1 MNPAE
6 DLRSEAVAVPSA
18 AYRARLLAMLERVCA
33 NCRAEPDP
41 VATVLEHLRRFWHPW
56 LRQALTALDA
66 QERAQASETA
76 RQVLERLDAG

>member
-1 MNPAE
+1 
-6 DLRSEAVAVPSA
+6 
-18 AYRARLLAMLERVCA
+18 
-33 NCRAEPDP
+33 
-41 VATVLEHLRRFWHPW
+41 VLEHLRRFWHPW